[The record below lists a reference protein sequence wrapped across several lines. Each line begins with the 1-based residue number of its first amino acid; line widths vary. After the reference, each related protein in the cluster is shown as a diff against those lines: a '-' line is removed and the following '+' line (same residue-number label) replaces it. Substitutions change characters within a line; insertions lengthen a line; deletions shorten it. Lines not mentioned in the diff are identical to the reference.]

1 MYLRCAVLLDR
12 LLTCPSFH
20 LLYSSSFI
28 RSSPFHFRSSLSSL
42 WLRPYL
48 ALARL
53 LSTLPLTPSPPSLS
67 LFPSRSPYFFSLSP
81 SVSLFLS
88 FSIFHR
94 LYLSPFMSCVSLTPV
109 MPRITV
115 SFSSLFLAP
124 ILLCTTLPLF
134 PSYSELVRYL

>member
-12 LLTCPSFH
+12 LLTCLSFP

-53 LSTLPLTPSPPSLS
+53 LSTLPLTPPPPPSLS
-67 LFPSRSPYFFSLSP
+67 VLFLSLSLCF
-81 SVSLFLS
+81 SISLFLS
-88 FSIFHR
+88 FS
-94 LYLSPFMSCVSLTPV
+94 SP
-109 MPRITV
+109 I
-115 SFSSLFLAP
+115 SFSVYVLCLSSTGYASVSPCPSLPSFSHRSSSVPLSLSFP
-124 ILLCTTLPLF
+124 LTL
-134 PSYSELVRYL
+134 S

>member
-12 LLTCPSFH
+12 LLTCLSFP

-53 LSTLPLTPSPPSLS
+53 LSTLLLTPSPPLSLCTFSLSLPLFLYFSLS
-67 LFPSRSPYFFSLSP
+67 LFFIAYIFLRLCL
-81 SVSLFLS
+81 VSLF
-88 FSIFHR
+88 HR
-94 LYLSPFMSCVSLTPV
+94 LCL
-109 MPRITV
+109 RITV

>member
-12 LLTCPSFH
+12 LLTRLSFP

-53 LSTLPLTPSPPSLS
+53 LSTLPLTPSPPLSLS
-67 LFPSRSPYFFSLSP
+67 LYFFSLSP

-88 FSIFHR
+88 FSLFHR
-94 LYLSPFMSCVSLTPV
+94 LYLSPFMSCVSLPPA

-115 SFSSLFLAP
+115 SSSSLFLAP

>member
-12 LLTCPSFH
+12 LLTCLSFP

-53 LSTLPLTPSPPSLS
+53 LSTLPLTPSPPPLSLSLCTFSLSLPLFLYFSLS
-67 LFPSRSPYFFSLSP
+67 LFFIYIFLRLCL
-81 SVSLFLS
+81 VSLF
-88 FSIFHR
+88 HR
-94 LYLSPFMSCVSLTPV
+94 LCL
-109 MPRITV
+109 RITV

>member
-12 LLTCPSFH
+12 LLTCLSFP

-53 LSTLPLTPSPPSLS
+53 LSTLPLTPPP
-67 LFPSRSPYFFSLSP
+67 P
-81 SVSLFLS
+81 LFLS
-88 FSIFHR
+88 FLLGLCTFSLSLPLFLYFSLFHR
-94 LYLSPFMSCVSLTPV
+94 LYLSPFMSCVSLPPV

>member
-12 LLTCPSFH
+12 LLTCLSFP

-53 LSTLPLTPSPPSLS
+53 LSTLPLTPSPSPPRSL
-67 LFPSRSPYFFSLSP
+67 YFFSLSP

-88 FSIFHR
+88 FSLFHR
-94 LYLSPFMSCVSLTPV
+94 LYLSPFMSCVSLPPA

>member
-12 LLTCPSFH
+12 LLTCLSFP
-20 LLYSSSFI
+20 LLYSSSFV
-28 RSSPFHFRSSLSSL
+28 RSSPFHFRSSLSNL

-53 LSTLPLTPSPPSLS
+53 LSTLPLTPSSPPLS
-67 LFPSRSPYFFSLSP
+67 LYFFSLSS

-88 FSIFHR
+88 FSLFHR
-94 LYLSPFMSCVSLTPV
+94 LYLSPFMSCVSLLPA
-109 MPRITV
+109 MPRIIV